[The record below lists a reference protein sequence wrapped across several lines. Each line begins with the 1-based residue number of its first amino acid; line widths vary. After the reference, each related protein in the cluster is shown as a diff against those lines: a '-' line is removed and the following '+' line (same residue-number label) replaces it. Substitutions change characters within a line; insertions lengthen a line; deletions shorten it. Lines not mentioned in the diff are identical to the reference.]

1 MGNTKNLTGTN
12 STNDSKLN
20 IQSTENILLMGAG
33 FTKNVGGLLGTEMWA
48 KIFSHEKIQAQPRIQ
63 KLMMNDFDYESVYYT
78 VLNGLINKLD
88 LDLSIEFT
96 DEEQEA
102 IKTATWDAYEH
113 IDRVIL
119 NEIAFSNPNWMIGIE
134 TFLIN
139 FGLLN
144 NTNKEKNSFIFTLN
158 QDLLIE
164 RILYTLPD
172 GHPNRQRFRNL
183 SIPGLENEL
192 GWWFKGRNSENLTK
206 DYLYVLPNE
215 DELKIKKSVLSNKEA
230 FFLIKLHGSY
240 NWKSY
245 DGSDMMVIGKG
256 KLKQINHEPLLD
268 WYSKIFRSVLCQ
280 KERRLLIIGYG
291 FGDAHINE
299 IISEAV
305 KEYQLKIYL
314 LTEESPDR
322 LKEKLC
328 SLNSVI
334 KTEYTINIWKGVS
347 GYFQFAKKVLIGGCQ
362 EYPVV
367 KEFFYNSYFGK
378 DNWEGIRPER

>member
-1 MGNTKNLTGTN
+1 MHSTENLMDTN
-12 STNDSKLN
+12 STKDFKFD

-48 KIFSHEKIQAQPRIQ
+48 KIFSHEKIQAQPQIQ

-78 VLNGLINKLD
+78 VLNGLKNNLD
-88 LDLSIEFT
+88 SNLSIKFT

-102 IKTATWDAYEH
+102 IRTATWDAYEH
-113 IDRVIL
+113 IDRVII
-119 NEIAFSNPNWMIGIE
+119 NEIAFPNPNWMMGIK

-139 FGLLN
+139 FGLLK

-164 RILYTLPD
+164 RILSTLPD

-183 SIPGLENEL
+183 SIPGLNNEL
-192 GWWFKGRNSENLTK
+192 RWWFKGRNSDNFKK
-206 DYLYVLPNE
+206 DYLYTLPNK
-215 DELKIKKSVLSNKEA
+215 DELKIRENVLSNKEA

-256 KLKQINHEPLLD
+256 KLKQIKHEPLLD
-268 WYSKIFRSVLCQ
+268 WYSKIFRIVLCQ
-280 KERRLLIIGYG
+280 KERRLLIVGYG
-291 FGDAHINE
+291 FGDIHINK

-305 KEYQLKIYL
+305 KEHQLKIYI
-314 LTEESPDR
+314 LTEESPDK
-322 LKEKLC
+322 LKDKLC
-328 SLNSVI
+328 DPKSVI
-334 KTEYTINIWKGVS
+334 KTEDTITIWKGIS
-347 GYFQFAKKVLIGGCQ
+347 GYFQFAKKILIGDYQ
-362 EYPVV
+362 ECPVE

-378 DNWEGIRPER
+378 YNWEGIRPER